1 MLIPV
6 FLNRF
11 HKDVKKA
18 RKQGKDIDKLKLI
31 TRQLVEQ
38 KPLAARHRDH
48 LLTGNYNGRR
58 ECHIEPDWL
67 LIYRLDDDR
76 IVFERLGSHSE
87 LFR

>member
-11 HKDVKKA
+11 QKDVKKA
-18 RKQGKDIDKLKLI
+18 KKQGKDMDKLKFI

-38 KPLAARHRDH
+38 KPLTARHKDH
-48 LLTGNYNGRR
+48 LLTGNFNGRQ

-67 LIYRLDDDR
+67 LINRLDDDR